1 MDNKTKKENIYKTV
15 KEFGLP
21 YALGAASSLIQDS
34 RSISQASLNRIEKAI
49 EYLNAAKD
57 YILHKWSTK

>member
-1 MDNKTKKENIYKTV
+1 MDNKTIKEDVYKTL

-21 YALGAASSLIQDS
+21 YALGTASSLIRDS
-34 RSISQASLNRIEKAI
+34 RSISQASLNRIEKAV